1 MVLGRRGDVLI
12 FAVRKICDKYLGVGR
27 EAYMAFMDLEKVYDG
42 IDRNALWQVL
52 RIYGIGGSL
61 CKAVQS
67 FYSESRACVKGESGM
82 SK

>member
-1 MVLGRRGDVLI
+1 M
-12 FAVRKICDKYLGVGR
+12 
-27 EAYMAFMDLEKVYDG
+27 EFMDLEKAYAG

-52 RIYGIGGSL
+52 RIYGIRGSL

-82 SK
+82 S